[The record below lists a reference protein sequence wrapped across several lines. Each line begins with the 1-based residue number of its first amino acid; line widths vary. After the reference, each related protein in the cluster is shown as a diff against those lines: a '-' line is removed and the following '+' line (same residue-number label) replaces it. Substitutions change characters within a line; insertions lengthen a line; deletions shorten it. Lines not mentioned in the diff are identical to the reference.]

1 MTLVKKKRAIGVSA
15 EKEKFVILHATVLQ
29 TKMQL
34 SRQLQLLEN
43 ELGKIPIFHNNQS
56 LGYFLKNMYIRIP
69 TMATIQAA
77 QTAISG
83 IPRSIYKIMFFQIL
97 YHI

>member
-1 MTLVKKKRAIGVSA
+1 
-15 EKEKFVILHATVLQ
+15 
-29 TKMQL
+29 
-34 SRQLQLLEN
+34 
-43 ELGKIPIFHNNQS
+43 
-56 LGYFLKNMYIRIP
+56 MYIRIP

-83 IPRSIYKIMFFQIL
+83 IPRSIYRTMPFGIL